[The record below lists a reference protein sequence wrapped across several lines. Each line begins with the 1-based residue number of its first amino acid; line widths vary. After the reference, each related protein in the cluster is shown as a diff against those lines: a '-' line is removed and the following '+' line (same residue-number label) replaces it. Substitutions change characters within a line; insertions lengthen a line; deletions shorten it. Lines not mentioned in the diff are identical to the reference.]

1 MPSEVV
7 GKLNDLV
14 LKELR
19 QSEVQEAFSTQ
30 AATPAGASP
39 AAFAAQIQAEADRWL
54 PIVQAA
60 GLRPTNKGYS
70 PPLPPPMICLA
81 PHSHAS
87 HNNGEM
93 TVTLRQLREF
103 TSLATHG

>member
-60 GLRPTNKGYS
+60 GIKAN
-70 PPLPPPMICLA
+70 
-81 PHSHAS
+81 
-87 HNNGEM
+87 
-93 TVTLRQLREF
+93 
-103 TSLATHG
+103 